1 MVIIQCSKNKKHFQ
15 KKAQGRNFGEERKMG
30 IKELKEDIT
39 VFMSRLEQ
47 KELPYGITEELR
59 NIAKVTGNIKA
70 YTDSILKIQDK
81 CHICNSNLE
90 VIY

>member
-15 KKAQGRNFGEERKMG
+15 
-30 IKELKEDIT
+30 
-39 VFMSRLEQ
+39 
-47 KELPYGITEELR
+47 